1 MNKKKKKEMFQF
13 FQENFNINL
22 EEYKEDEI
30 PIVFNEVKQEL
41 NQRIL
46 EEKKRHKELTSQL
59 ESSMLDALHM
69 LKEN

>member
-30 PIVFNEVKQEL
+30 PIVFNEVKKEL